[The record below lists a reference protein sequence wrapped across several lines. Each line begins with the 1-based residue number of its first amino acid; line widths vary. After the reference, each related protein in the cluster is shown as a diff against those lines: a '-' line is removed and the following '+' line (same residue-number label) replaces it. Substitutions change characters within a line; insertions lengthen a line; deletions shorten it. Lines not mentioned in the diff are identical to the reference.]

1 MFVFIFGFHLAPGSP
16 LALSRLLAVL
26 FCLVV
31 FAHCFDY
38 FERVFR
44 LSLFI
49 IFSLFSLVIF
59 YFGFIFYFLHC
70 RCGIVWTCGVQGDE
84 GEAKR
89 KNRYL
94 DMSDTEKKDT
104 HTQMEATERRQER
117 VATASVVMGH

>member
-1 MFVFIFGFHLAPGSP
+1 MDNNNVFRSALFLLFCVFVFIFGFHLAPRSP

-49 IFSLFSLVIF
+49 ISLFFLLLFFILVLF
-59 YFGFIFYFLHC
+59 CTADAGS
-70 RCGIVWTCGVQGDE
+70 CGRAG
-84 GEAKR
+84 AK
-89 KNRYL
+89 
-94 DMSDTEKKDT
+94 
-104 HTQMEATERRQER
+104 
-117 VATASVVMGH
+117 G

>member
-1 MFVFIFGFHLAPGSP
+1 MFVFIFGFHLAPSSP

-49 IFSLFSLVIF
+49 IPLFFLLLFLFWF
-59 YFGFIFYFLHC
+59 YFFFCTADAGS
-70 RCGIVWTCGVQGDE
+70 CGRVWGAG
-84 GEAKR
+84 GKAKR

-94 DMSDTEKKDT
+94 DMSDTEKKGT
-104 HTQMEATERRQER
+104 HTQLEATERRQER

>member
-1 MFVFIFGFHLAPGSP
+1 MFVFIFGFHLALSSPLP

-49 IFSLFSLVIF
+49 IPLFFLLLFLFWF
-59 YFGFIFYFLHC
+59 YFFFFALQM
-70 RCGIVWTCGVQGDE
+70 RDRVDVCGSRGG
-84 GEAKR
+84 R
-89 KNRYL
+89 RR
-94 DMSDTEKKDT
+94 EKIDI
-104 HTQMEATERRQER
+104 
-117 VATASVVMGH
+117 

>member
-1 MFVFIFGFHLAPGSP
+1 MFVFIFGFHLAPSSP

-49 IFSLFSLVIF
+49 IPLFFLLLFLFWF
-59 YFGFIFYFLHC
+59 YFFFALQMQD
-70 RCGIVWTCGVQGDE
+70 RVDVCGGQG
-84 GEAKR
+84 GR
-89 KNRYL
+89 RR
-94 DMSDTEKKDT
+94 EKIDI
-104 HTQMEATERRQER
+104 
-117 VATASVVMGH
+117 

>member
-1 MFVFIFGFHLAPGSP
+1 MFVFIFGFHLAPSSP

-49 IFSLFSLVIF
+49 IPLFFSLVIF
-59 YFGFIFYFLHC
+59 ILVLFFFCTADAGS
-70 RCGIVWTCGVQGDE
+70 CGRVWGAG

-94 DMSDTEKKDT
+94 DMSDTEKKGT
-104 HTQMEATERRQER
+104 HT
-117 VATASVVMGH
+117 HN

>member
-1 MFVFIFGFHLAPGSP
+1 MFVFIFGFHLALSSP
-16 LALSRLLAVL
+16 LALPRLLAVL

-49 IFSLFSLVIF
+49 IPLFFLLLFLFWF
-59 YFGFIFYFLHC
+59 YFFFFALQM
-70 RCGIVWTCGVQGDE
+70 RDRVDVCGGQGG
-84 GEAKR
+84 GEAKK

-94 DMSDTEKKDT
+94 DMSDTEKKGT
-104 HTQMEATERRQER
+104 HTQLEATERRQER

>member
-1 MFVFIFGFHLAPGSP
+1 MFVFIFGFHLAPSSP

-49 IFSLFSLVIF
+49 IPLFFLLLFLFWF
-59 YFGFIFYFLHC
+59 YFFFLHC
-70 RCGIVWTCGVQGDE
+70 RCGIVWTCVGGRGV
-84 GEAKR
+84 GE
-89 KNRYL
+89 
-94 DMSDTEKKDT
+94 EKK
-104 HTQMEATERRQER
+104 
-117 VATASVVMGH
+117 

>member
-1 MFVFIFGFHLAPGSP
+1 MFVFIFGFHLAPSSP

-49 IFSLFSLVIF
+49 IPLFFLLLFLFWF
-59 YFGFIFYFLHC
+59 YFFFCTADAGS
-70 RCGIVWTCGVQGDE
+70 CGRVWGAG

-94 DMSDTEKKDT
+94 DMSDTEKKRHT
-104 HTQMEATERRQER
+104 HTQLEATERRQER